1 MVIHFCFY
9 RKSNHFIFST
19 SFFSA
24 HLGAKDNCPAPI
36 GTSANCHISKSTLC
50 QRARPS
56 SMHGLTKMSQQNLL
70 GGSVGA
76 LPLILSEKAVFC
88 FPTIAGKEWQ
98 IPLAQSAPRNPG
110 KQ

>member
-1 MVIHFCFY
+1 
-9 RKSNHFIFST
+9 
-19 SFFSA
+19 
-24 HLGAKDNCPAPI
+24 
-36 GTSANCHISKSTLC
+36 
-50 QRARPS
+50 
-56 SMHGLTKMSQQNLL
+56 MHGLTKMSQQNLL